1 MDNFVKQL
9 TSYRS
14 KNANPVAIS
23 AGFDDSFLAWLL
35 VSDQVMGVRH
45 IYKVHYS
52 NLIRVTEYYRPK

>member
-1 MDNFVKQL
+1 MDNFERHL

-35 VSDQVMGVRH
+35 ASDQVMGVRR

-52 NLIRVTEYYRPK
+52 NLIRMAEYYRPK